1 MVKFSYQSSRTFRGI
16 KMDPGDWAQL
26 GEMSRDA
33 SGKAQSKQSHSGYMR
48 VRDYDSN
55 MVRWNL
61 VWLIHGDNKAL

>member
-1 MVKFSYQSSRTFRGI
+1 MLII
-16 KMDPGDWAQL
+16 KKGHILLPVLKDIQGYKDGPGRL
-26 GEMSRDA
+26 GTGEMSRDA

-61 VWLIHGDNKAL
+61 V